1 MLSRLYIQNY
11 ALIRELDINFSNGF
25 SVITGETGAGKS
37 ILLGALGLLMGNRAD
52 AKSIS
57 ENSNKCVIEGEFT
70 LQNQDLNETHYE
82 YVSTRDWFEENEL
95 DWEEVCVIRR
105 EISATGKSRAFI
117 NDTPVTIAQLKELGQ
132 QLIDIHSQHENL
144 LLQDD
149 AFQLGLVDA
158 IADNSDLQSTYS
170 AAYQQYTKKQ
180 KELEALLAES
190 TKQQKDLDYIAFQVQ
205 QLQEAK
211 VQNCE
216 EVGLE
221 QEQDIL
227 THSEEIKTQ
236 LALASGWLSEEEK
249 ALSSVREALSA
260 LRKIAPYIEKETLLN
275 NVSTA
280 EESITRR
287 LESTWIE
294 LKDIAETVEDLAE
307 KTEYDPERL
316 QVVGERLDLINSL
329 LQKHRVQNTTELL
342 QVQAELEK
350 QLNKIENY
358 DEELKVLKQQAD
370 SYLLATVE
378 AAKQLTASRKKVIP
392 TIEKHLTQ
400 ELTQLG
406 IPNAKVQ
413 LQVTE
418 LAEFTP
424 SGKDDIQLL
433 FSANKNGT
441 LRNVA
446 EVASGGEIARL
457 MLCIKALLAQKK
469 QLPTLIFDEIDTG
482 VSGEIASRMG
492 HIMQQMGEK
501 MQLISITHLPQIAA
515 LGATHYKVYKQ
526 DNEDFTESHI
536 ICLNNE
542 ERVQEIAQMLSGSE
556 VTKEAVANAKR
567 LLFSLP
573 SLHEGKPYAG

>member
-11 ALIRELDINFSNGF
+11 ALIRELDINFSKGF

-37 ILLGALGLLMGNRAD
+37 ILLGALGLLMGKPLSRLPMRGEATMQ
-52 AKSIS
+52 K
-57 ENSNKCVIEGEFT
+57 KCVVEAEFT
-70 LQNQDLNETHYE
+70 LESRAKNQEPRPYIQA
-82 YVSTRDWFEENEL
+82 WFEENEL

-105 EISATGKSRAFI
+105 EISAAGKSRAFI

-158 IADNSDLQSTYS
+158 IADNANLQATYS
-170 AAYQQYTKKQ
+170 AAYQQYTKTQ
-180 KELEALLAES
+180 KELEALWAES
-190 TKQQKDLDYIAFQVQ
+190 TRQQKDLDYVAFQVQ
-205 QLQEAK
+205 QLREARIK
-211 VQNCE
+211 DCE
-216 EVGLE
+216 EISLE

-249 ALSSVREALSA
+249 AINSVREGLNALKKISDYLPQNDA
-260 LRKIAPYIEKETLLN
+260 LVE
-275 NVSTA
+275 
-280 EESITRR
+280 R

-294 LKDIAETVEDLAE
+294 LKDIAESVEDLAE

-316 QVVGERLDLINSL
+316 QVVEERLDLINNL

-358 DEELKVLKQQAD
+358 DEELKVLKQQAE
-370 SYLLATVE
+370 SCRLATFK
-378 AAKQLTASRKKVIP
+378 AAKQLSLSRQKVIP

-418 LAEFTP
+418 LAEFTS
-424 SGKDDIQLL
+424 SGQDDIQLL
-433 FSANKNGT
+433 FSANKNGS

-482 VSGEIASRMG
+482 VSGEIASSMG
-492 HIMQQMGEK
+492 YIMQQMGEK

-536 ICLNNE
+536 IQLSAE

-556 VTKEAVANAKR
+556 ISEAAINNAKH
-567 LLFSLP
+567 LL
-573 SLHEGKPYAG
+573 ECKM